1 MRNESI
7 YLYYKKKSTRKKI
20 LEPIN
25 SVIIKYRNENNRL
38 LANAYFV
45 RAEINRLF
53 KKYKNALLD
62 YNRCLTQTE
71 DDNIKI
77 QVNIMKYYLAI
88 IKNVTIFKADIF
100 LSKEQISI
108 LCKNKNQYGMLIL
121 HRINSIELEDPDKE
135 QIINCFE
142 HRIMTIL

>member
-1 MRNESI
+1 MNLYIYIIKRNQQE
-7 YLYYKKKSTRKKI
+7 KKI

-25 SVIIKYRNENNRL
+25 SVIVKYRNENNRL

-88 IKNVTIFKADIF
+88 IK
-100 LSKEQISI
+100 
-108 LCKNKNQYGMLIL
+108 M
-121 HRINSIELEDPDKE
+121 
-135 QIINCFE
+135 
-142 HRIMTIL
+142 